1 MVLVT
6 HNTQSS
12 YAAVHLRT
20 PPWSKGIRLKQ
31 NVIRLSMIAR
41 VDNCLFRKQTSPLR
55 LAARP
60 VRDAKGKPLQIL
72 SFKGNVHSEEAGNG
86 SSESLVPKTSVKFS
100 FVRQDREETLPE
112 SPAARETAVP
122 NGLESD
128 QSKYGYLT
136 VHGLF
141 SKWLSVLRTDVPRQ
155 VGDISKG
162 TPQVDIVQE
171 PKEASTKEVST
182 RGGSEILKVVFGYV
196 LGVDAAITVPLLTFI
211 PLYLAVNV
219 IYGAEVSRELTPLWV
234 IGPLMVALYVKLLQG
249 IISLYAFSLKQNYK
263 VIKSMPT
270 YCSRMYKYVEENI
283 WGPVINLKNENHKE
297 LAARKWKAFEEWMI
311 EQYLDFV
318 ESIWPTYWRVLR
330 FLKGAN
336 FL

>member
-6 HNTQSS
+6 HHIQSS
-12 YAAVHLRT
+12 YAAVHLRML
-20 PPWSKGIRLKQ
+20 PLSKGIRLKQ
-31 NVIRLSMIAR
+31 NVIWLSMTAR
-41 VDNCLFRKQTSPLR
+41 VDNCLFQKQTFPLR
-55 LAARP
+55 PAARH
-60 VRDAKGKPLQIL
+60 VCDAKGKPLQIL
-72 SFKGNVHSEEAGNG
+72 SFKGNVHSDEAGNG

-100 FVRQDREETLPE
+100 SVRRDREETLTE
-112 SPAARETAVP
+112 SSAARETVVP
-122 NGLESD
+122 NGSKSD

-162 TPQVDIVQE
+162 PPQVDIVRE
-171 PKEASTKEVST
+171 PKDASTKEVST
-182 RGGSEILKVVFGYV
+182 KGGSEILKVVFGYF
-196 LGVDAAITVPLLTFI
+196 LGVHAAITVPLLTFI

-234 IGPLMVALYVKLLQG
+234 IGPLMVALYVKLLRG
-249 IISLYAFSLKQNYK
+249 IIALYAFSFKQTYK
-263 VIKSMPT
+263 VITNLPT
-270 YCSRMYKYVEENI
+270 FHSRMYRYVEENI
-283 WGPVINLKNENHKE
+283 WRPVINLRYQNHKE

-311 EQYLDFV
+311 EKYLDYV
-318 ESIWPTYWRVLR
+318 ESIWPIYRRVIK
-330 FLKGAN
+330 FLKAAN